1 MFFKPRRHCSEML
14 DINEYIEHSLAGET
28 PPRPNIHH
36 PIHHTIIQQFDR
48 ILHNEKTMSDAARRI
63 LEISTSISA
72 FDVNMSYIAEEL
84 AGFANQLAELS
95 ESNLAIVE
103 ETTASMYEVNLTID
117 STANTLAQLAQKS
130 SALADKNN
138 ESKRLLTEVAVLKN
152 HVVEDTQE
160 MHHKINQL
168 VNLADEVGKIVNSV
182 QSIANQTNLL
192 ALNAAIEAARAG
204 EHGKGFAVVADEVR
218 TLADDTKL
226 NLVGMEKFVSQI
238 QAAAEGGKDSMNRT
252 LSSTNA
258 MDEKIDGVSRTVSEN
273 IDTLNSVILSVEDI
287 HHSMQNI
294 KEAADNIN
302 STMELSSH
310 NAESLAHMTMK
321 IRDRSDESLD
331 FSKNISTIDDRLSQT
346 ATIMYAG
353 LRTGV
358 HAISNEELCE
368 VLSRAGN
375 AHLGWMEKL
384 GKMVKDMETKPLQIN
399 SRKCEF
405 GHFYHALTVSHP
417 SIVQDWEKIGPIHS
431 ELHSSGEQVIAAIRA
446 NKKKEA
452 EKYLS
457 KAASFSSQI
466 IQLLHQV
473 EEQINDLTKKK
484 INVFS

>member
-204 EHGKGFAVVADEVR
+204 EHGKGQHIIILLRGVNGVSGQGIGPGKRTADEAQTQDSNSHTR
-218 TLADDTKL
+218 T
-226 NLVGMEKFVSQI
+226 SRI
-238 QAAAEGGKDSMNRT
+238 R
-252 LSSTNA
+252 
-258 MDEKIDGVSRTVSEN
+258 RTV
-273 IDTLNSVILSVEDI
+273 L
-287 HHSMQNI
+287 
-294 KEAADNIN
+294 
-302 STMELSSH
+302 
-310 NAESLAHMTMK
+310 
-321 IRDRSDESLD
+321 
-331 FSKNISTIDDRLSQT
+331 
-346 ATIMYAG
+346 
-353 LRTGV
+353 
-358 HAISNEELCE
+358 
-368 VLSRAGN
+368 
-375 AHLGWMEKL
+375 
-384 GKMVKDMETKPLQIN
+384 
-399 SRKCEF
+399 
-405 GHFYHALTVSHP
+405 
-417 SIVQDWEKIGPIHS
+417 
-431 ELHSSGEQVIAAIRA
+431 
-446 NKKKEA
+446 
-452 EKYLS
+452 
-457 KAASFSSQI
+457 FSSSNCRG
-466 IQLLHQV
+466 V
-473 EEQINDLTKKK
+473 RD
-484 INVFS
+484 